1 MQALRRFLLFFSVFL
16 FATSAFGQ
24 SAAELKKEGDAAF
37 LARRYSDA
45 ITAYDKAYATGHD
58 AAVLYNKA
66 RSHEALE
73 QYPEALA
80 ALEKFSEEASP
91 AVRAK
96 VSGLSTLINEI
107 RSRVATLVVKANVE
121 GARVTLRGVEIG
133 KTSKDSLRVQIV
145 KGRGALVV
153 EKEGYAPFKQDVDLP
168 GESSTIINAILETKA
183 ATASVKITTNPPR
196 SSVTIDGRAVG
207 ASPVELDLTPKSH
220 TIEIEREGYDKLQA
234 TVSVEADKPRTF
246 DFELH
251 ESPSILSRWWFWTG
265 IGVVVAGGVVLTF
278 VALKEKDAPAGTIA
292 PGTVGAPLVVWR

>member
-1 MQALRRFLLFFSVFL
+1 
-16 FATSAFGQ
+16 
-24 SAAELKKEGDAAF
+24 
-37 LARRYSDA
+37 
-45 ITAYDKAYATGHD
+45 
-58 AAVLYNKA
+58 
-66 RSHEALE
+66 
-73 QYPEALA
+73 
-80 ALEKFSEEASP
+80 
-91 AVRAK
+91 